1 MKCSC
6 SKRRINCDSECP
18 LQQEED
24 YYTRKNIIVLLI
36 IAFIVMILVGYCP
49 KLQGQVPAMY
59 SGGSLMQKMD
69 RIQPTLWKYADGM
82 DTSDS
87 YCIHRSFDSTKTS
100 VIYLIGFNEE
110 GDENMRL
117 VIEEAYYVPTLNIC
131 ILYQNGMEIRLRE
144 KLF

>member
-24 YYTRKNIIVLLI
+24 YYTKKNTIVLLI
-36 IAFIVMILVGYCP
+36 IAFIVMISVAYCP
-49 KLQGQVPAMY
+49 KLQGQTPAMY
-59 SGGSLMQKMD
+59 SGGSSMQKMD

-100 VIYLIGFNEE
+100 ITYLIGFNEE